1 MTVAEPPSKPEIQEE
16 EDTTL
21 ATMAVAEPPKK
32 PQSAYFI
39 FSGEQR
45 QAIKEELL
53 KTKDKVSMGEVAK
66 AISVKWKALT
76 DEEKGAYQTQ
86 AAAQKEAYRT
96 AKALEEANAGGR
108 EGDGEANDDVAPTA
122 RTARTAPTA
131 PTAPTTSSA
140 LPLSM
145 VKKLATSDNE
155 VTRISGDALKV
166 ITEATGMFLGSL
178 ATRSMELAL
187 GNKKKNFK
195 FEDVARAARR
205 DPRLV
210 DVGLVKAFEEQE
222 PFKGWLAAGGAS
234 NKKRTSDAGG
244 AGGVGGKKKAVAV
257 GGGIAAF
264 FTKAADAGEA
274 EEAA

>member
-16 EDTTL
+16 EDATL

-122 RTARTAPTA
+122 RTA